1 MIKDQKNKIE
11 RNVEL
16 FCKQKYLLLNYIQ
29 SSLKKLNCKMAYCK
43 VYWTQS
49 SKHYCPQFCG
59 CCNRSHT
66 YPSHEERETGW
77 EFGCDL
83 ICHLCFDNIICH
95 ILIASQSL
103 VRQTWTP
110 SVIQEN
116 PAYFLLTDVLV
127 VYNNVTWFAYCF
139 NNFIYFGLCWVFF
152 AARAFL

>member
-1 MIKDQKNKIE
+1 
-11 RNVEL
+11 
-16 FCKQKYLLLNYIQ
+16 
-29 SSLKKLNCKMAYCK
+29 MAYCK

-95 ILIASQSL
+95 ILIALQSL

-116 PAYFLLTDVLV
+116 SAYFLLTDVLV

-139 NNFIYFGLCWVFF
+139 NNFIYFGLCWVFI
-152 AARAFL
+152 AARAFLSVVWATSWTIWSMEFSRPEYWSG